1 MANTDTSKIQKKPFK
16 KLTYKLAV
24 RGHCLQCCAGSP
36 KAVKDCNIT
45 SCILHPFRLGK
56 PPKEPVNC
64 LDYLIFPE
72 DPKSTIFSVRKKD
85 TEEDEPHMRTTDYP
99 AFIEDDDED
108 E

>member
-1 MANTDTSKIQKKPFK
+1 MANTDTENVQKKPFK

-24 RGHCLQCCAGSP
+24 RGHCLQCCCGSP
-36 KAVKDCNIT
+36 AEVKKCNIT

-72 DPKSTIFSVRKKD
+72 DPKSTIYSVRKKD
-85 TEEDEPHMRTTDYP
+85 EEDDEPHMRTTEYSM
-99 AFIEDDDED
+99 FIEDDDED
-108 E
+108 